1 MGKPTSVQIAVASGA
16 TATSWIPV
24 DPNINPFNVGWVVNK
39 ANGGKD
45 ITFTIQRTVH
55 PILAQTSAI
64 AIDTVVSGVNV
75 SASAA
80 VVRDGAITTPSTGVR
95 LLFSAVSGAST
106 VNFTVL
112 QAGISHG

>member
-1 MGKPTSVQIAVASGA
+1 MGRPTSVQIAVASGA

-24 DPNINPFNVGWVVNK
+24 DPHINPFNVAWVVNK

-45 ITFTIQRTVH
+45 VTFTVQRTVH
-55 PILAQTSAI
+55 PILSQTSAI

-80 VVRDGAITTPSTGVR
+80 VVRDGSITSPSTGVR
-95 LLFSAVSGAST
+95 LNITAVSGAST
-106 VNFTVL
+106 LNFIVL